1 MEKALVLQAD
11 SREQTGTRSATKLR
25 KQGRIPAIVYGHKRQ
40 PMALA
45 LDVHDFT
52 EAVHHGH
59 RVIDIKCGRKKEK
72 VMVKDLQYDYLGKY
86 IIHADLV
93 RVDVSEIVTVSVP
106 VQLKG
111 EPKGAAEG
119 GIAEARADSLDVRCK
134 VSDIPEVFTVSVKD
148 MQVGDSIHAG
158 DIEIP
163 AGVTLADE
171 PETLIVTCSL
181 VAAARTTEEVEEEAP
196 ATPEVIGEAER
207 EKKKGEE
214 DKTEKSQQ

>member
-1 MEKALVLQAD
+1 MGKALVLQAD
-11 SREQTGTRSATKLR
+11 SREQTGTHSATKLR
-25 KQGRIPAIVYGHKRQ
+25 KQGRIPAIVYGHKRE
-40 PMALA
+40 PMALS
-45 LDVHDFT
+45 LNVHDFT
-52 EAVHHGH
+52 EALHHGR
-59 RVIDIKCGRKKEK
+59 RVIDIKWGRKKEK
-72 VMVKDLQYDYLGKY
+72 VMVKDIQYDYLGKY
-86 IIHADLV
+86 IIHTDLV

-134 VSDIPEVFTVSVKD
+134 VSDIPEVFVVSVKD

-171 PETLIVTCSL
+171 PETLVATCSL
-181 VAAARTTEEVEEEAP
+181 VAAAKTVEEVEEEAP
-196 ATPEVIGEAER
+196 AAPEVIGEAER
-207 EKKKGEE
+207 AKKEGEE
-214 DKTEKSQQ
+214 DKTEKSQ